1 MHMFQLNNG
10 SFFTYAIV
18 SIIRSKGRRF
28 GPVTRIRRNPPPN
41 ETMNSF
47 DKQEPKK
54 RTQRIRFSFSLF
66 LSTCLRVLRAKG
78 WREEEQGGRGSEYEK
93 TIAQA
98 SFLYQPMTASTRACT
113 VKSTFDSLKRSPS
126 G

>member
-47 DKQEPKK
+47 DKQESKK
-54 RTQRIRFSFSLF
+54 RTQRYPFLF
-66 LSTCLRVLRAKG
+66 LSLSLYVFTCVARKG
-78 WREEEQGGRGSEYEK
+78 VERGGTRGEGERIRKNNRTGVIPLPTDDCEHQS
-93 TIAQA
+93 
-98 SFLYQPMTASTRACT
+98 MH
-113 VKSTFDSLKRSPS
+113 

>member
-54 RTQRIRFSFSLF
+54 RTQRYPFLF
-66 LSTCLRVLRAKG
+66 LSLSLYVFTCVARKG
-78 WREEEQGGRGSEYEK
+78 VEGGGKRGEGEYEK

>member
-54 RTQRIRFSFSLF
+54 RTISVSLSLSFSL
-66 LSTCLRVLRAKG
+66 RVYVCCAQRG
-78 WREEEQGGRGSEYEK
+78 GGRRNKGGGGANTKKQSHRRH
-93 TIAQA
+93 
-98 SFLYQPMTASTRACT
+98 SFTNR
-113 VKSTFDSLKRSPS
+113 
-126 G
+126 

>member
-54 RTQRIRFSFSLF
+54 RTQRYPFLF
-66 LSTCLRVLRAKG
+66 LSLSLYVCCAQRG
-78 WREEEQGGRGSEYEK
+78 GGRRNKGGGGANTKKQSHRRH
-93 TIAQA
+93 
-98 SFLYQPMTASTRACT
+98 SFTNR
-113 VKSTFDSLKRSPS
+113 
-126 G
+126 